1 MKVLKYLDFFGIHF
15 HFYVGN
21 KRKLYTSY
29 GGWIS
34 LICIF
39 FCISI
44 FLILCLKDL
53 MHKNPISNMSSVSQD
68 GYHKVKFGKEKLWIP
83 WRIID
88 YEKNFIN
95 FTNILYPKIYIKKG
109 EKYSSGKGFIFQTT
123 YIQYK
128 LCNETDFEQR
138 GKNYFLDVPS
148 SELYCAEI
156 DNIELGGG
164 WNANF
169 INYMNIDIY
178 LCKDG
183 NEYSESNANCT
194 SYEKI
199 KSNYIKNN
207 SWAFEYFYPIVE
219 FQPTNYENP
228 VLVIYKNHFYNF
240 SNILNKEERLYVQE
254 YVFSDDKGLVF
265 NDEFNSSFWGYVSS
279 DFDLLY
285 SDGEILNIKP
295 SSKLYSLSIFLD
307 SGKMLYTRR
316 YNKVYTIIAN
326 VFPIF
331 NAVFFIFDCLTY
343 MVKTIMTEKYLSELF
358 FKRSSE
364 HEKINV
370 DTNKRKSAGF
380 FYNKYKINLSMT
392 KRESKKNVNN
402 YSINNI
408 KQNDKCSDEDNEEK
422 NNNDNKFF
430 NISNIRYIEE
440 LNRDPLVNGIPK
452 KEKKNNSNTFRKGNS
467 HKNILDNKYKYNSSL
482 KAVKNDSKKTNN
494 INNSKDT
501 NLNKSNLEKF
511 NEKLKNILPHRTS
524 INNSSFIFIESPK
537 INNFVDLNNKKDIVE
552 EKDKEKNK
560 EHEIDNKK
568 SRAQILNDFTNF
580 GLSKNITNDREGAD
594 AEEPEGEDDDD
605 KKDNYNNFSHYN
617 FNKNKGLNNSAIITR
632 FRLKGSLFGMKDYIY
647 SFFVKAVRKE
657 YKYLSKEFG
666 AIFNFLSEIYDVS
679 SYLQLYKQFHILSG
693 FLLDNVADIDLNHK
707 IDLNNKELFEQVA
720 LKNKN
725 VFYFALKEQF
735 IHSNK

>member
-1 MKVLKYLDFFGIHF
+1 MKILKYLDLFGIHF

-29 GGWIS
+29 GGIIS
-34 LICIF
+34 LVCLF
-39 FCISI
+39 CCISI

-53 MHKNPISNMSSVSQD
+53 LHKNPISNISSVSQE
-68 GYHKVKFGKEKLWIP
+68 GYHKVKFGKEKIWIP

-88 YEKNFIN
+88 YEKSFIN
-95 FTNILYPKIYIKKG
+95 FTNILYPKIFQKG
-109 EKYSSGKGFIFQTT
+109 EKYSSGGGFIFQTT
-123 YIQYK
+123 YIKYK
-128 LCNETDFEQR
+128 LCNETDFEKR

-156 DNIELGGG
+156 NNVELGGG

-169 INYMNIDIY
+169 INYLNLDISM
-178 LCKDG
+178 CKEG
-183 NEYSESNANCT
+183 NEFNENNDNCT
-194 SYEKI
+194 SFEKLR
-199 KSNYIKNN
+199 SNYIKNN

-228 VLVIYKNHFYNF
+228 VLVIYKRHLYNF

-254 YVFSDDKGLVF
+254 YVFTDDKGLVF
-265 NDEFNSSFWGYVSS
+265 NDEFNSSFWGYISS
-279 DFDLLY
+279 DFDLLH
-285 SDGEILNIKP
+285 SDGEILNKKH

-331 NAVFFIFDCLTY
+331 NAIFLLFDFLTY

-364 HEKINV
+364 HEKVNV
-370 DTNKRKSAGF
+370 DINKRKSAGF
-380 FYNKYKINLSMT
+380 FYNKFRINLSMT

-402 YSINNI
+402 YSINSI
-408 KQNDKCSDEDNEEK
+408 KQNDKSSNEDDGEK
-422 NNNDNKFF
+422 NNHENKIF
-430 NISNIRYIEE
+430 NISNIKYIEE
-440 LNRDPLVNGIPK
+440 LNKDELIKGNEK
-452 KEKKNNSNTFRKGNS
+452 KEIIEYKNSNSNNFKELGS
-467 HKNILDNKYKYNSSL
+467 HKNNLNNQVKENNSI
-482 KAVKNDSKKTNN
+482 KTKKKDSKKTNN
-494 INNSKDT
+494 FNNSKDT
-501 NLNKSNLEKF
+501 NLNKSNLDKF
-511 NEKLKNILPHRTS
+511 NEKLKNILSHRPS

-537 INNFVDLNNKKDIVE
+537 INNFVDLNKKNIIEKKDKVNE
-552 EKDKEKNK
+552 KEKG
-560 EHEIDNKK
+560 K
-568 SRAQILNDFTNF
+568 SKTQIVNENRNF
-580 GLSKNITNDREGAD
+580 GLNKNLTTPRDEG
-594 AEEPEGEDDDD
+594 EGEDYDERKDDYI
-605 KKDNYNNFSHYN
+605 NYSHYN

-632 FRLKGSLFGMKDYIY
+632 FRLKGSLFSMKDYIY

-666 AIFNFLSEIYDVS
+666 PIFNFLSEIYDIS